1 MCLDMHRTLNRE
13 KQEEEKK
20 QTKAKCSVLWN
31 KMLAIE
37 LEDVP
42 AGQTSSSETAGDFTR
57 RDDMQER
64 LHHVCWPLSVRVCRA
79 PFRTNSSF

>member
-1 MCLDMHRTLNRE
+1 MLRHAQNS
-13 KQEEEKK
+13 KQRKTGRKK
-20 QTKAKCSVLWN
+20 QTKAKCGVLWN

-42 AGQTSSSETAGDFTR
+42 AGQTSSTETAGDFTR

-64 LHHVCWPLSVRVCRA
+64 LHHV
-79 PFRTNSSF
+79 

>member
-1 MCLDMHRTLNRE
+1 
-13 KQEEEKK
+13 
-20 QTKAKCSVLWN
+20 
-31 KMLAIE
+31 MLAIE

-42 AGQTSSSETAGDFTR
+42 AGQTSSTETAGDFTR

-64 LHHVCWPLSVRVCRA
+64 LHHVCWPLSARVCRA